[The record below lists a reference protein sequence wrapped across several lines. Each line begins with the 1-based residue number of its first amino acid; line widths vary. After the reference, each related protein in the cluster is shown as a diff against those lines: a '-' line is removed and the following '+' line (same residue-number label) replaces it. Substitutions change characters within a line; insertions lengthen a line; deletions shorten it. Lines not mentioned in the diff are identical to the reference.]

1 MGTRAPLPQT
11 PVRTAVDWRVWA
23 PCGSRSDPVLDKQTA
38 KSIFWQQWDKI
49 EHRRILNSTKE
60 LLRIL
65 LFVKTVSWSCFK
77 MSLCMRW
84 CNCRSGYRW
93 NERMLRVAWKVLKQ
107 EGWGHKG
114 EIAAA
119 EWWQSWTVGK
129 SGSSYCP
136 LLTHVDEQLHYNK
149 AVTKVNAVTGSG
161 PEREEFCSKVRFSP
175 VSHPSV
181 ARVPL
186 FPHVGW

>member
-107 EGWGHKG
+107 EGWGIKVRSQRQNGDNRGRWVNRVHLTVLSLRTWMNSSITIKLWRKWMQSP
-114 EIAAA
+114 AAA
-119 EWWQSWTVGK
+119 QNGR
-129 SGSSYCP
+129 SSVP
-136 LLTHVDEQLHYNK
+136 R
-149 AVTKVNAVTGSG
+149 S
-161 PEREEFCSKVRFSP
+161 
-175 VSHPSV
+175 VSH
-181 ARVPL
+181 L
-186 FPHVGW
+186 FLILLWHACHSFRM